1 MLWYGM
7 YGNLPTD
14 KTSKKLAKFQNDL
27 EFQNTFTLLLNI
39 VLDQMKWNN
48 LPETC
53 DARFMEMALVFR
65 GFSAFYK
72 DKNDIIW
79 SYSAG
84 PGGRLTKYGYPSN
97 GYLYALDGTT
107 ETCKFYWPF
116 MDNTDADGV
125 LCMDNKMN
133 YPLINYIIRGA
144 QRIADAKRALDVAA
158 NNSKRPY
165 IFTGTEE
172 QVKSLE
178 SIYNDISNNSPFL
191 IVNES
196 SIDSLKPV
204 ILNTNVHEGLIKEL
218 WDYYK
223 NTFNDVLQ
231 TLGVQVNDNNDKKER
246 MTTGEVAGNINY
258 IIRTL
263 DHRLEERK
271 KFCDRVNEAFGLNI
285 SVEYKNDIMIDL
297 SQLTNQEGENNEQD
311 IQNNN

>member
-1 MLWYGM
+1 MLWYGI

-27 EFQNTFTLLLNI
+27 EFQNTFNLLVNI
-39 VLDQMKWNN
+39 VLNQFKWKN
-48 LPETC
+48 LPKTC
-53 DARFMEMALVFR
+53 DERFMEMSLLFR
-65 GFSAFYK
+65 CFTAFYK
-72 DKNDIIW
+72 DENDIIW

-84 PGGRLTKYGYPSN
+84 PGGKLTRYGYPSN

-107 ETCKFYWPF
+107 ATCKFYWPF
-116 MDNTDADGV
+116 MDNTDANGV

-133 YPLINYIIRGA
+133 YQLLNYVIRGA
-144 QRIADAKRALDVAA
+144 ERIADAKRALDVAA
-158 NNSKRPY
+158 NNSKRP
-165 IFTGTEE
+165 FMFQGTEE
-172 QVKSLE
+172 QCNSIKSL
-178 SIYNDISNNSPFL
+178 YNDFSNNDPLL

-196 SIDSLKPV
+196 TLDSMKTGIQP
-204 ILNTNVHEGLIKEL
+204 TSFHDTTIKTL

-258 IIRTL
+258 VLRTL

-285 SVEYKNDIMIDL
+285 SVDYKNDFMLDL
-297 SQLTNQEGENNEQD
+297 EELTDQEGMNNEQD
-311 IQNNN
+311 IQKDN